1 MPVAATLLLISPLS
15 QTARAQTKPDNP
27 TPLAPKTE
35 AKSLVQQLLREGKIM
50 RAGEAKRGM
59 KGYALSVFQGTKVE
73 KFNLEVLGT
82 LERVQGGGD
91 LVMIRILDGP
101 VVTRQSGIIQGMS
114 GSPVYI
120 NGKLLGA
127 IAIGFGFPK
136 EPIGGVTPIT
146 EMIEGALPDNA
157 PRPNPVVVAAA
168 PKNALTPQEALAKA
182 QLAKAQLA
190 KAQFD
195 QAATSDARLART
207 TDALATAKT
216 RIERALDNQSQAS
229 KPQVF
234 RAPQPLI
241 EGAYQPKEP
250 LQIAGRQIARVA
262 VSSDLRVPDWSGP
275 DAAATM
281 AMRPCTRLVL
291 LSGVSPS
298 SLPRWQ
304 RLFSPY
310 GLTPMIGGGAMSKS
324 AQAQVFGTPSTKS
337 GVKANLAPGAA
348 IGVQLASGDVDATGV
363 GTVTYRLG
371 NRVLAF
377 GHPMFNLGGV
387 SMPMTTAYVH
397 DIFPA
402 YDISFKL
409 ASPISVVGEL
419 QQDTNFAIGGTVGR
433 VAQTVPMHI
442 SLLDP
447 AKKINRN
454 WNMKLIKDPLFTP
467 QLASSIA
474 EEALTSSL
482 GLDSS
487 KTVNVRFRMRLK
499 NGELINRRNSIYA
512 DGPVIQSAL
521 TEMLTA
527 LSLTQQNPFERGDI
541 AGVDLAVEIVP
552 QRKTATI
559 RQITADRN
567 RAKAG
572 EKVTISVE
580 LEPTGEPDATITK
593 RFIVPIP
600 ADAPNGLLRVAVGPG
615 DSFWSLRS
623 RVGGTP
629 PNPGNLP
636 ELLEAY
642 DQVGP
647 MDVLELQASTPDRF
661 LMVDRKKV
669 SDPPPLWSRLVPQTQ
684 SSSLRAYNETVE
696 LKQKSEYILSGQQFL
711 AIPVESLRPSDRNE
725 PIAGETEQGTNST
738 FDDGMSDGMSGSTT
752 TVTDF
757 GDDGEISTDWNRFDA
772 PGNYQRVM
780 SKLNLQ
786 IPSKGNEPPQLPGAN
801 PTPKNPLAPQAPAT
815 PGASQPT
822 PTPSP
827 SPTPDPKADSIARPA
842 GRWIQNTAADFGSGN
857 FYGAVVRDDGAIVP
871 GPREKELV
879 SSAEPVAWSLA
890 VAPDKTVYVG
900 TGYNARLLQIRNGV
914 SRVFFEGPEVA
925 ITALAMGDD
934 GTLYA
939 GASPGGRVYRFKP
952 DGKREVLLQTRET
965 FVHALKMTPQG
976 LLVATGGP
984 RAALYRIDNPATVSA
999 NPIGRPLVVLP
1010 QTHLRSLDVSGT
1022 DIYAGAGDDAVLYRV
1037 DGAGRATALYQ
1048 ATNPMN
1054 GQGTITIQSGGQT
1067 QVISVTADGAPVQNA
1082 PGTAPINPLQ
1092 RRGGITGGNE
1102 ITSIAA
1108 DADGVYFGTLS
1119 SSSIYRYTAA
1129 RGVQEYWKAPMGAI
1143 YTLALR
1149 DGDLYAGT
1157 DDGGV
1162 WRLNSSSGSS
1172 SDVRATRLLDATQ
1185 PQVLALA
1192 FSGSETFAATA
1203 NNAAVYQIGAGAD
1216 GKGNEYDSDIFDAKS
1231 VVRWGALRTL
1241 GSGVALQTRSGNTT
1255 DPDKTWSDWTPLDGE
1270 RIASPAGRY
1279 LQYRAIFQE
1288 GGSLSRTEALYRAP
1302 NRAPKV
1308 AWTLPKGGEALSGK
1322 KTLTWTGTD
1331 PDGDTLRYAVELSQA
1346 GAPFESVLDVT
1357 PTDAKITLKT
1367 DKYPDG
1373 SYRARVRAS
1382 DAARNPEDP
1391 LADESVSQPF
1401 IIDNTA
1407 PALNDLT
1414 LTKSGGEAAFS
1425 NSAVWKLN
1433 AQGIDATSPLAGA
1446 EWRIK
1451 PQVEEKKDATKNKA
1465 KPDEKTVTTVT
1476 VTTTTTVSSD
1486 DADDSEA
1493 DGDSKV
1499 DADTLAEI
1507 AAAKKTRSLW
1517 QAIGAADGLFDGKSE
1532 NLVAVLDSAF
1542 SPVPLAS
1549 GLEIEVR
1556 LRDAAGN
1563 QVIKTL
1569 KLP

>member
-1 MPVAATLLLISPLS
+1 MPAAAALLLISPLS

-50 RAGEAKRGM
+50 RAGDAKRGM

-91 LVMIRILDGP
+91 LVMIRVLDGP

-136 EPIGGVTPIT
+136 EPIGGITPIT

-157 PRPNPVVVAAA
+157 PRPNPVKVAAA
-168 PKNALTPQEALAKA
+168 ITPQEALAKA
-182 QLAKAQLA
+182 QAAKTRFGQAIGA
-190 KAQFD
+190 
-195 QAATSDARLART
+195 QAATAKASPAPSRLARAI
-207 TDALATAKT
+207 DEQL
-216 RIERALDNQSQAS
+216 QAN

-234 RAPQPLI
+234 RAPQPTI
-241 EGAYQPKEP
+241 EGAYRPKEP
-250 LQIAGRQIARVA
+250 LQIGGRRIARVA

-275 DAAATM
+275 DVATTM

-291 LSGVSPS
+291 LSGVSPL

-324 AQAQVFGTPSTKS
+324 AQMQVFGTPSTKS

-377 GHPMFNLGGV
+377 GHPMFNLGSV

-409 ASPISVVGEL
+409 ASPISTVGEL

-447 AKKINRN
+447 AKKINRD
-454 WNMKLIKDPLFTP
+454 WNMKLIRDPLFTP
-467 QLASSIA
+467 QLASNIA
-474 EEALTSSL
+474 QEALESTL

-499 NGELINRRNSIYA
+499 NGELINRRNSVYA
-512 DGPVIQSAL
+512 DGPVIQGAL

-541 AGVDLAVEIVP
+541 AGLDLAIEIAP
-552 QRKTATI
+552 QRKTAQI

-580 LEPTGEPDATITK
+580 LEPTGEPDVTITK
-593 RFIVPIP
+593 RFVVPIP
-600 ADAPNGLLRVAVGPG
+600 DDAPNGLLRVAVGPSE
-615 DSFWSLRS
+615 SFWSLRA

-629 PNPGNLP
+629 PDPGNLP

-642 DQVGP
+642 DKVGP
-647 MDVLELQASTPDRF
+647 SDVLELQASTPDRF

-669 SDPPPLWSRLVPQTQ
+669 SDPPPLWGRLVPQTQ
-684 SSSLRAYNETVE
+684 SSSLRAYNETVD

-725 PIAGETEQGTNST
+725 PVANEADSADNSV
-738 FDDGMSDGMSGSTT
+738 FGDGMDGSTT
-752 TVTDF
+752 TMTTDL
-757 GDDGEISTDWNRFDA
+757 GDDGDVSTDWDRFDA
-772 PGNYQRVM
+772 PANYRRAM
-780 SKLNLQ
+780 GKLNLQ

-801 PTPKNPLAPQAPAT
+801 PTPKNPIVAPAT
-815 PGASQPT
+815 PATPAAT

-827 SPTPDPKADSIARPA
+827 APTPDPKADSIARPA

-857 FYGAVVRDDGAIVP
+857 FYGAAVRDDGAIVP

-890 VAPDKTVYVG
+890 VAPDRTIYVG
-900 TGYNARLLQIRNGV
+900 TGYNARLLQIRGGV

-925 ITALAMGDD
+925 ITALAMGAD

-939 GASPGGRVYRFKP
+939 GASPGGRVYRFAP
-952 DGKREVLLQTRET
+952 DGKREILLQTRET
-965 FVHALKMTPQG
+965 FVHALKITPQG

-984 RAALYRIDNPATVSA
+984 RAALYRVDNPATVSA
-999 NPIGRPLVVLP
+999 NPIAKPLVVLP
-1010 QTHLRSLDVSGT
+1010 QTHLRSLDVSGA

-1037 DGAGRATALYQ
+1037 DSAGKATALYQ
-1048 ATNPMN
+1048 ATNPTTS

-1067 QVISVTADGAPVQNA
+1067 QVISVAADGAPAQNA
-1082 PGTAPINPLQ
+1082 PGTTPINPLQ
-1092 RRGGITGGNE
+1092 RRGGLTGGNE
-1102 ITSIAA
+1102 ITAIAA

-1129 RGVQEYWKAPMGAI
+1129 RGVQEYWKAPLGAI
-1143 YTLALR
+1143 YTLALKG
-1149 DGDLYAGT
+1149 GDLYAGT

-1162 WRLNSSSGSS
+1162 WRLSGAS
-1172 SDVRATRLLDATQ
+1172 SDVRATRLLDASQ

-1192 FSGSETFAATA
+1192 FSGDETFAATA

-1231 VVRWGALRTL
+1231 VVKWGALRTL
-1241 GSGVALQTRSGNTT
+1241 GEGVAVQTRSGNTT
-1255 DPDKTWSDWTPLDGE
+1255 DPDKTWSDWAPLDGE
-1270 RIASPAGRY
+1270 RIVSPAGRY
-1279 LQYRAIFQE
+1279 LQYRAMLQP
-1288 GGSLSRTEALYRAP
+1288 GGSLSRIEALYRAL

-1308 AWTLPKGGEALSGK
+1308 EWTSPKGGESLNGQQS
-1322 KTLTWTGTD
+1322 LTWKGTD
-1331 PDGDTLRYAVELSQA
+1331 PDSDLLRYSVEIA
-1346 GAPFESVLDVT
+1346 GADGNFKAVADAT
-1357 PTDAKITLKT
+1357 PTDAKVEIDTTKFA
-1367 DKYPDG
+1367 DG
-1373 SYRARVRAS
+1373 VYRARVRAS
-1382 DAARNPEDP
+1382 DAARNPDDP
-1391 LADESVSQPF
+1391 QSDSATSLPF
-1401 IIDNTA
+1401 TIDNT
-1407 PALNDLT
+1407 PPSFVALSID
-1414 LTKSGGEAAFS
+1414 KIERG
-1425 NSAVWKLN
+1425 WQLN
-1433 AQGIDATSPLAGA
+1433 GTGLDETSPLAGA

-1451 PQVEEKKDATKNKA
+1451 PDEPREAKTATS
-1465 KPDEKTVTTVT
+1465 TTAT
-1476 VTTTTTVSSD
+1476 AATTTTVVVATDTTDENATDSSSVS
-1486 DADDSEA
+1486 DAA
-1493 DGDSKV
+1493 TALKAKT
-1499 DADTLAEI
+1499 DAR
-1507 AAAKKTRSLW
+1507 AAAKARSDW
-1517 QAIGAADGLFDGKSE
+1517 QAVGSADGLFDSKRE
-1532 NLVAVLDSAF
+1532 TLIAILDSAF
-1542 SPVPLAS
+1542 APAPLQS

-1563 QVIKTL
+1563 QTVKTL

>member
-1 MPVAATLLLISPLS
+1 MPAAAALLLISPLS

-50 RAGEAKRGM
+50 RAGDAKRGM

-73 KFNLEVLGT
+73 KFNIEVLGT

-91 LVMIRILDGP
+91 LVMIRVLDGP

-136 EPIGGVTPIT
+136 EPIGGITPIT

-157 PRPNPVVVAAA
+157 PKSDPVKVAAA
-168 PKNALTPQEALAKA
+168 PKNAITPQEALAKA
-182 QLAKAQLA
+182 QLAKT
-190 KAQFD
+190 QFN
-195 QAATSDARLART
+195 QAATATASTAPSRLAR
-207 TDALATAKT
+207 A
-216 RIERALDNQSQAS
+216 ISNQLQAN

-234 RAPQPLI
+234 RAPQPAI

-250 LQIAGRQIARVA
+250 LQIGGRRIARVA

-291 LSGVSPS
+291 LSGVSPQ

-324 AQAQVFGTPSTKS
+324 AQMQVFGTPSTKS

-377 GHPMFNLGGV
+377 GHPMFNLGSV

-409 ASPISVVGEL
+409 ASPISTVGEL

-447 AKKINRN
+447 AKKINRD
-454 WNMKLIKDPLFTP
+454 WNMKLIRDPLFTP
-467 QLASSIA
+467 QLASNIA
-474 EEALTSSL
+474 QEALESTL

-499 NGELINRRNSIYA
+499 NGELINRRNSVYA
-512 DGPVIQSAL
+512 DGPVIQGAL

-541 AGVDLAVEIVP
+541 AGLDLAIEIVP

-580 LEPTGEPDATITK
+580 LEPTGEPDVTITK
-593 RFIVPIP
+593 RFVVPIP
-600 ADAPNGLLRVAVGPG
+600 EDAPNGLLRVAVGPG

-642 DQVGP
+642 DKVGP

-684 SSSLRAYNETVE
+684 SSSLRAYNETVD

-725 PIAGETEQGTNST
+725 PVAGETEQGSNSA
-738 FDDGMSDGMSGSTT
+738 FDDGMNDSLNGSTT

-757 GDDGEISTDWNRFDA
+757 GDDGDVSTDWNRFDA
-772 PGNYQRVM
+772 PGNYRRVM

-786 IPSKGNEPPQLPGAN
+786 IPSKGNEPPKLPGAE
-801 PTPKNPLAPQAPAT
+801 PTPKTPIVAPKAPAA
-815 PGASQPT
+815 PAAT
-822 PTPSP
+822 PTPEP

-890 VAPDKTVYVG
+890 VAPDKTIYVG

-925 ITALAMGDD
+925 ITALAMGAD

-939 GASPGGRVYRFKP
+939 GASPGGRVYRFAP

-976 LLVATGGP
+976 LLIATGGP
-984 RAALYRIDNPATVSA
+984 RAALYRVENPATVSA
-999 NPIGRPLVVLP
+999 NPIAKPLVVLP
-1010 QTHLRSLDVSGT
+1010 QTHLRSLDVDGT

-1037 DGAGRATALYQ
+1037 DSAGTATALYQ
-1048 ATNPMN
+1048 ATNPTN

-1067 QVISVTADGAPVQNA
+1067 QVISVGPNGAPVQNA
-1082 PGTAPINPLQ
+1082 PGTTPINPLQ
-1092 RRGGITGGNE
+1092 RRGGLTGGNE
-1102 ITSIAA
+1102 ITAIAA

-1143 YTLALR
+1143 YTLALK

-1162 WRLNSSSGSS
+1162 WRLSGASG
-1172 SDVRATRLLDATQ
+1172 DVRATRLLDATQ

-1192 FSGSETFAATA
+1192 FSGDETFAATA

-1231 VVRWGALRTL
+1231 VVKWGALRSL
-1241 GSGVALQTRSGNTT
+1241 GEGVALQTRSGNTT
-1255 DPDKTWSDWTPLDGE
+1255 DPDKTWSDWAALDGQ
-1270 RIASPAGRY
+1270 RIVSPAGRY
-1279 LQYRAIFQE
+1279 LQYRAILQPN
-1288 GGSLSRTEALYRAP
+1288 GNLSRVEALYRAP

-1308 AWTLPKGGEALSGK
+1308 EWTSPKGGESFSGK
-1322 KTLTWTGTD
+1322 KTLTWTSAD

-1346 GAPFESVLDVT
+1346 GAPFQSVLDVT

-1391 LADESVSQPF
+1391 LSDESVSQPF
-1401 IIDNTA
+1401 VIDNTA

-1425 NSAVWKLN
+1425 TSAVWKLR
-1433 AQGIDATSPLAGA
+1433 AQGVDATSPLAGA

-1451 PQVEEKKDATKNKA
+1451 PSVEAKTDKA
-1465 KPDEKTVTTVT
+1465 KDKTAATT
-1476 VTTTTTVSSD
+1476 VTTTTTTTISSTD
-1486 DADDSEA
+1486 DADDSETDDDA
-1493 DGDSKV
+1493 KI

-1517 QAIGAADGLFDGKSE
+1517 QAIGAADGLFDDKNE
-1532 NLVAVLDSAF
+1532 ELVAVLDGAF

-1563 QVIKTL
+1563 STVKTL

>member
-1 MPVAATLLLISPLS
+1 MPAAATLLLISPLS
-15 QTARAQTKPDNP
+15 QIAHAQTKPDNP

-35 AKSLVQQLLREGKIM
+35 AKSLVTQLLREGKIM

-91 LVMIRILDGP
+91 LVMIKILDGP

-146 EMIEGALPDNA
+146 EMIEGALPDNSPA
-157 PRPNPVVVAAA
+157 PAPVKVAAA
-168 PKNALTPQEALAKA
+168 
-182 QLAKAQLA
+182 
-190 KAQFD
+190 
-195 QAATSDARLART
+195 QAATAPTQFARA
-207 TDALATAKT
+207 
-216 RIERALDNQSQAS
+216 IDNQLKTSEKQT
-229 KPQVF
+229 F
-234 RAPQPLI
+234 RAPQPFI

-250 LQIAGRQIARVA
+250 LQIGGRRVARVA

-275 DAAATM
+275 DVAATM

-291 LSGVSPS
+291 LSGVSPE

-310 GLTPMIGGGAMSKS
+310 GLTPMIGGGAMSKT
-324 AQAQVFGTPSTKS
+324 AKMQVFGTPSTKT

-442 SLLDP
+442 SLVDP

-467 QLASSIA
+467 QLASNIA
-474 EEALTSSL
+474 QEALTSSL
-482 GLDSS
+482 GLDSD
-487 KTVNVRFRMRLK
+487 KTVNVKFRMRLK
-499 NGELINRRNSIYA
+499 NGELINRRNSFYA

-527 LSLTQQNPFERGDI
+527 LSLTQQNPFEKGDI

-572 EKVTISVE
+572 DKVTITVE
-580 LEPTGEPDATITK
+580 LQPTGEPDVTITK
-593 RFIVPIP
+593 RFVVPIP
-600 ADAPNGLLRVAVGPG
+600 DDAPNGLLRVAVGPG
-615 DSFWSLRS
+615 DSFWSLRA

-629 PNPGNLP
+629 PDPGTLP

-642 DQVGP
+642 DKVGP
-647 MDVLELQASTPDRF
+647 TDVLELQASTPDRF
-661 LMVDRKKV
+661 LLVDRKKV

-684 SSSLRAYNETVE
+684 SSSLRAYNETVD

-711 AIPVESLRPSDRNE
+711 VLPVESSRPSDRNE
-725 PIAGETEQGTNST
+725 PVAGEADATSAIST
-738 FDDGMSDGMSGSTT
+738 FGDGMDDVTT
-752 TVTDF
+752 TTTDF
-757 GDDGEISTDWNRFDA
+757 GDDGDMSTDWNRFDA
-772 PGNYQRVM
+772 PGNYRRVL

-786 IPSKGNEPPQLPGAN
+786 IPSKGNEPPKVPIVE
-801 PTPKNPLAPQAPAT
+801 PKPKNPIAPAT
-815 PGASQPT
+815 PAAPAATPT
-822 PTPSP
+822 PTPVP
-827 SPTPDPKADSIARPA
+827 APTPDPNADSIARPA

-857 FYGAVVRDDGAIVP
+857 FYGSVVRDDGAIVP
-871 GPREKELV
+871 GPRQKELV

-890 VAPDKTVYVG
+890 VAPDKTIYVG
-900 TGYNARLLQIRNGV
+900 TGYNARILQIRNGV
-914 SRVFFEGPEVA
+914 SRVFYQGPEVA
-925 ITALAMGDD
+925 ITALAVSAD

-939 GASPGGRVYRFKP
+939 GASPGGRVYRFTP
-952 DGKREVLLQTRET
+952 GGKREVLLQTGET
-965 FVHALKMTPQG
+965 FVHALKLTPQG

-999 NPIGRPLVVLP
+999 NPIAKPLVVLP
-1010 QTHLRSLDVSGT
+1010 QTHLNSLDVSGN
-1022 DIYAGAGDDAVLYRV
+1022 DIYAGAADDAVLYRI
-1037 DGAGRATALYQ
+1037 DEIGKATALYQ
-1048 ATNPMN
+1048 ATNPAS

-1067 QVISVTADGAPVQNA
+1067 QVINVTSDGAPAQNA
-1082 PGTAPINPLQ
+1082 PGIAPVNPLQ

-1119 SSSIYRYTAA
+1119 SSSIYRYTEKN
-1129 RGVQEYWKAPMGAI
+1129 GVQEYWKAPMGAI
-1143 YTLALR
+1143 YTLALK

-1157 DDGGV
+1157 DGGGV
-1162 WRLNSSSGSS
+1162 WKLNNASG
-1172 SDVRATRLLDATQ
+1172 DVRATRLLDATQ

-1192 FSGSETFAATA
+1192 FSGNDTFAATA
-1203 NNAAVYQIGAGAD
+1203 NNAAVYQIGAGD
-1216 GKGNEYDSDIFDAKS
+1216 GGKGNEYDSDIFDAKR
-1231 VVRWGALRTL
+1231 VVKWGSLRTL
-1241 GSGVALQTRSGNTT
+1241 GDGVAIQTRSGNTT
-1255 DPDKTWSDWTPLDGE
+1255 DPDKTWSDWTPLMNGQS
-1270 RIASPAGRY
+1270 IASPPGRY
-1279 LQYRAIFQE
+1279 LQYRAILQE
-1288 GGSLSRTEALYRAP
+1288 GGSLSRIEAIYRAP
-1302 NRAPKV
+1302 NNAPKV
-1308 AWTLPKGGEALSGK
+1308 EWTLPKGGEALSGS
-1322 KTLTWTGTD
+1322 KTLTWKGTD
-1331 PDGDTLRYAVELSQA
+1331 PDGDTLRYAVELAAA
-1346 GAPFESVLDVT
+1346 GAPFERVLDVT

-1367 DKYPDG
+1367 DKYADG
-1373 SYRARVRAS
+1373 VYRARVRAS

-1391 LADESVSQPF
+1391 LTDESVSQPF
-1401 IIDNTA
+1401 TIDNTA
-1407 PALNDLT
+1407 PVLADLT
-1414 LTKSGGEAAFS
+1414 LTKSGGTTQFS
-1425 NSAVWKLN
+1425 NDAVWKLS
-1433 AQGIDATSPLAGA
+1433 ARGTDATSALAGA

-1451 PQVEEKKDATKNKA
+1451 PMVEEKKDAAKDKENAKTDAAPAKA
-1465 KPDEKTVTTVT
+1465 ATATA
-1476 VTTTTTVSSD
+1476 VTTTTTVVTTT
-1486 DADDSEA
+1486 DADDDEA
-1493 DGDSKV
+1493 EATDDTKV
-1499 DADTLAEI
+1499 DADALAEI

-1517 QAIGAADGLFDGKSE
+1517 QAIGAADGLFDGKTE
-1532 NLVAVLDSAF
+1532 ELVAVLDSAF
-1542 SPVPLAS
+1542 APIPLSS
-1549 GLEIEVR
+1549 GMEIEVR

-1563 QVIKTL
+1563 QTVKTL
-1569 KLP
+1569 KLS

>member
-1 MPVAATLLLISPLS
+1 MRFFMPAAAALLLISPLS
-15 QTARAQTKPDNP
+15 PLAHAQTKPDNP

-35 AKSLVQQLLREGKIM
+35 AKGLVQQLLREGKIM
-50 RAGEAKRGM
+50 RAGDAKRGM

-73 KFNLEVLGT
+73 KFNIEVLGT

-91 LVMIRILDGP
+91 LVMIKVLDGP

-146 EMIEGALPDNA
+146 EMIEGALPDNS
-157 PRPNPVVVAAA
+157 PRAA
-168 PKNALTPQEALAKA
+168 PVKVA
-182 QLAKAQLA
+182 Q
-190 KAQFD
+190 
-195 QAATSDARLART
+195 QAATSPAPSVQNSVQTRLAQ
-207 TDALATAKT
+207 
-216 RIERALDNQSQAS
+216 ALDNSLKAS
-229 KPQVF
+229 EKQVF
-234 RAPQPLI
+234 TAPQPEI

-250 LQIAGRQIARVA
+250 LQIGNRRVTRVA
-262 VSSDLRVPDWSGP
+262 VSSDLRVPNWSGP
-275 DAAATM
+275 DVAATM

-291 LSGVSPS
+291 LSGVSPD

-310 GLTPMIGGGAMSKS
+310 GLTPMIGGGAMSKG
-324 AQAQVFGTPSTKS
+324 AQMQVFGTPSTKT

-371 NRVLAF
+371 NRLLAF

-402 YDISFKL
+402 YDVSFKL

-442 SLLDP
+442 SLVDP
-447 AKKINRN
+447 AKKIDRN

-467 QLASSIA
+467 QLASNIA
-474 EEALTSSL
+474 QEALTAAL
-482 GLDSS
+482 GMDSA
-487 KTVNVRFRMRLK
+487 KTVNIKFRMRLN
-499 NGELINRRNSIYA
+499 NGALINRRNAVYA
-512 DGPVIQSAL
+512 DGQVIQGAL

-527 LSLTQQNPFERGDI
+527 LSLTQQNPFEKGDI
-541 AGVDLAVEIVP
+541 AGIDLAVEIVP
-552 QRKTATI
+552 ERKTAVI
-559 RQITADRN
+559 RQISADRN

-580 LEPTGEPDATITK
+580 MQPTDEPDATITK
-593 RFIVPIP
+593 RFVVPIP
-600 ADAPNGLLRVAVGPG
+600 DDAPNGLLRVAVGPS
-615 DSFWSLRS
+615 DNYWSLRA

-629 PNPGNLP
+629 PEPGTLP

-642 DQVGP
+642 DKVGAS
-647 MDVLELQASTPDRF
+647 DVLELQASTPDRF
-661 LMVDRKKV
+661 LLVDRKKV
-669 SDPPPLWSRLVPQTQ
+669 SDPPPLWGRLVPQTQ
-684 SSSLRAYNETVE
+684 SSSLRAYNETVDQ
-696 LKQKSEYILSGQQFL
+696 KQKSEYILSGQQYL
-711 AIPVESLRPSDRNE
+711 SLPVESLRPSDRNE
-725 PIAGETEQGTNST
+725 PVANDADVTDATSS
-738 FDDGMSDGMSGSTT
+738 FDDNLTDGASMTT
-752 TVTDF
+752 TDL
-757 GDDGEISTDWNRFDA
+757 GDDGGLATDWDRFDRPSDYRRA
-772 PGNYQRVM
+772 LG
-780 SKLNLQ
+780 KLNLQ
-786 IPSKGNEPPQLPGAN
+786 IPSKGNEPPKLPGAA
-801 PTPKNPLAPQAPAT
+801 PAPKNPIVAPQPPAT
-815 PGASQPT
+815 PTAT
-822 PTPSP
+822 PTPVP
-827 SPTPDPKADSIARPA
+827 SPTPDPKADGIARPA

-857 FYGAVVRDDGAIVP
+857 FYGSVVRDDGAIVP

-890 VAPDKTVYVG
+890 VAPDKSVYVG
-900 TGYNARLLQIRNGV
+900 TGYNARILQVRNGV
-914 SRVFFEGPEVA
+914 SRVFFEGLEVA
-925 ITALAMGDD
+925 ITALAVDAD

-952 DGKREVLLQTRET
+952 GGKREILLQTGET
-965 FVHALKMTPQG
+965 FVHALKLTPQG
-976 LLVATGGP
+976 LYVATGGP
-984 RAALYRIDNPATVSA
+984 RAALYRVANPATVSA
-999 NPIGRPLVVLP
+999 NPIAKPLVVLP
-1010 QTHLRSLDVSGT
+1010 QTHLNSLDVSGA
-1022 DIYAGAGDDAVLYRV
+1022 DIYAGASDDAVLYRI
-1037 DGAGRATALYQ
+1037 DSAGNATALYQ
-1048 ATNPMN
+1048 ATNPSA
-1054 GQGTITIQSGGQT
+1054 GQGTITIQSAGQT
-1067 QVISVTADGAPVQNA
+1067 QVINVGTDGA
-1082 PGTAPINPLQ
+1082 TASNVAGVVPTNPLQ

-1102 ITSIAA
+1102 ITAIVA
-1108 DADGVYFGTLS
+1108 DKDGAYFGTLNS
-1119 SSSIYRYTAA
+1119 SSVYRYSAA
-1129 RGVQEYWKAPMGAI
+1129 RGVSEYWKAPMGAI
-1143 YTLALR
+1143 YTLASK

-1162 WRLNSSSGSS
+1162 WRLNDNDG
-1172 SDVRATRLLDATQ
+1172 DVRATRLLDATQ

-1192 FSGSETFAATA
+1192 FGGSDLFAATA
-1203 NNAAVYQIGAGAD
+1203 NNAAVYQIGAGAE
-1216 GKGNEYDSDIFDAKS
+1216 GAGNEYDSDIFDAKS
-1231 VVRWGALRTL
+1231 VVKWGALRTL
-1241 GSGVALQTRSGNTT
+1241 GSGVAVQTRSGNTT
-1255 DPDKTWSDWTPLDGE
+1255 DPDVTWSDWTPLDGE

-1279 LQYRAIFQE
+1279 LQYRAVFQQ
-1288 GGSLSRTEALYRAP
+1288 GGSLSRTEAIYRAP

-1308 AWTLPKGGEALSGK
+1308 AWTLPKGGESLSGK

-1331 PDGDTLRYAVELSQA
+1331 PDGDNLRYSVELSQA
-1346 GAPFESVLDVT
+1346 GAPFENVLDVT
-1357 PTDAKITLKT
+1357 PTDASISIKT
-1367 DKYPDG
+1367 DKYADG
-1373 SYRARVRAS
+1373 TYRARVRAS

-1391 LADESVSQPF
+1391 LADESTSQPF

-1414 LTKSGGEAAFS
+1414 VVKSGGTAAFS
-1425 NSAVWKLN
+1425 TDAVWKLS
-1433 AQGIDATSPLAGA
+1433 AKGVDATSPLAGA

-1451 PQVEEKKDATKNKA
+1451 PLVEEKTDKDKTDKTKA
-1465 KPDEKTVTTVT
+1465 
-1476 VTTTTTVSSD
+1476 TTVSITE
-1486 DADDSEA
+1486 DADDESDA
-1493 DGDSKV
+1493 KI
-1499 DADTLAEI
+1499 DADALADI

-1532 NLVAVLDSAF
+1532 DLVAVLDSAF
-1542 SPVPLAS
+1542 SPIPLSS

-1563 QVIKTL
+1563 QTVKTL

>member
-1 MPVAATLLLISPLS
+1 MRFFMPAAAALLLISPLGQIAHAQS
-15 QTARAQTKPDNP
+15 QPDNP
-27 TPLAPKTE
+27 TPLAPKSE
-35 AKSLVQQLLREGKIM
+35 AKSLVQQLLSEGKIM
-50 RAGEAKRGM
+50 RSSDAKRGM

-73 KFNLEVLGT
+73 KFNIEVLGT

-91 LVMIRILDGP
+91 LVMIRVLDGP

-136 EPIGGVTPIT
+136 EPIGGITPIT
-146 EMIEGALPDNA
+146 QMIEGALPDNA
-157 PRPNPVVVAAA
+157 PKSAPVKVAALPGQIA
-168 PKNALTPQEALAKA
+168 
-182 QLAKAQLA
+182 
-190 KAQFD
+190 
-195 QAATSDARLART
+195 
-207 TDALATAKT
+207 ATAKLQLTQNPWAQT
-216 RIERALDNQSQAS
+216 RFGRAVEAQLKAD
-229 KPQVF
+229 KPQTF
-234 RAPQPLI
+234 RAPQPAI
-241 EGAYQPKEP
+241 EGAYRPKEP
-250 LQIAGRQIARVA
+250 LRIGNRRIARVA
-262 VSSDLRVPDWSGP
+262 VSSDLRVPNWSGP
-275 DAAATM
+275 DVATTM

-291 LSGVSPS
+291 MSGVSPQ

-324 AQAQVFGTPSTKS
+324 AQMQVFGTPSTKS

-377 GHPMFNLGGV
+377 GHPMFNLGSV

-409 ASPISVVGEL
+409 ASPINTVGEL

-433 VAQTVPMHI
+433 VAQTIPMHI
-442 SLLDP
+442 SLVDP
-447 AKKINRN
+447 AKKINRD
-454 WNMKLIKDPLFTP
+454 WNMKLIRDPLFTP
-467 QLASSIA
+467 QLASNIA
-474 EEALTSSL
+474 QEALESTL

-487 KTVNVRFRMRLK
+487 KTVNVKFRMRLK
-499 NGELINRRNSIYA
+499 NGELINRRNSIYSE
-512 DGPVIQSAL
+512 GPVIQGAL

-527 LSLTQQNPFERGDI
+527 LSLTQQNPFEKGDI
-541 AGVDLAVEIVP
+541 AGLDLAVEIAP
-552 QRKTATI
+552 QRKTALI
-559 RQITADRN
+559 RAITADRN

-572 EKVTISVE
+572 EKVTITVE
-580 LEPTGEPDATITK
+580 LEPTGEPDVTITK
-593 RFIVPIP
+593 RFVVPIP

-642 DQVGP
+642 DKVGP

-684 SSSLRAYNETVE
+684 SSSLRAYNETVD
-696 LKQKSEYILSGQQFL
+696 LKQQSEYILSGQQFL
-711 AIPVESLRPSDRNE
+711 SLPVESLRPSDRNE
-725 PIAGETEQGTNST
+725 PVASEAEQSGANST
-738 FDDGMSDGMSGSTT
+738 F
-752 TVTDF
+752 
-757 GDDGEISTDWNRFDA
+757 GDDMSEGTMTVATDLGDEISTEWDRFDA
-772 PGNYQRVM
+772 PGNYRRVM
-780 SKLNLQ
+780 GKLNLQ
-786 IPSKGNEPPQLPGAN
+786 IPSKGNEPPKLPNAE
-801 PTPKNPLAPQAPAT
+801 PTPKTPIVAPAT
-815 PGASQPT
+815 PATPAAT

-827 SPTPDPKADSIARPA
+827 SPTPDPKADSIARPP

-857 FYGAVVRDDGAIVP
+857 FYGSVVRDDGAIVP
-871 GPREKELV
+871 GPRQEELI

-890 VAPDKTVYVG
+890 VAPDKTIYVG

-914 SRVFFEGPEVA
+914 SRVFYEGPEVA
-925 ITALAMGDD
+925 ITALAMDAD

-939 GASPGGRVYRFKP
+939 GASPGGRVYRFTP
-952 DGKREVLLQTRET
+952 GGKREVLLQTRET

-984 RAALYRIDNPATVSA
+984 RAALYRIENPATVSA
-999 NPIGRPLVVLP
+999 NPIAKPLAVLP
-1010 QTHLRSLDVSGT
+1010 QTHLTSLDVNGT
-1022 DIYAGAGDDAVLYRV
+1022 DIYAGAGDDAVLYRI
-1037 DGAGRATALYQ
+1037 DSAGQATALYQ
-1048 ATNPMN
+1048 ATNPTS

-1067 QVISVTADGAPVQNA
+1067 QVISVSNDGTPVQNA
-1082 PGTAPINPLQ
+1082 PGTVPVNPLQ

-1102 ITSIAA
+1102 ITGIAA

-1119 SSSIYRYTAA
+1119 SSSVYRYTAE
-1129 RGVQEYWKAPMGAI
+1129 RGVQEYWKAPIGAI
-1143 YTLALR
+1143 YTLTMK
-1149 DGDLYAGT
+1149 GSDLYAGT
-1157 DDGGV
+1157 DDGSV
-1162 WRLNSSSGSS
+1162 WKLSGPSGQ
-1172 SDVRATRLLDATQ
+1172 VRATRLLDATQ
-1185 PQVLALA
+1185 PQVLAIA
-1192 FSGSETFAATA
+1192 FSGNETFAATA

-1216 GKGNEYDSDIFDAKS
+1216 GKGNEYDSDIFDAKR
-1231 VVRWGALRTL
+1231 VVKWGALRTL
-1241 GSGVALQTRSGNTT
+1241 GDGVAVQTRSGNTT
-1255 DPDKTWSDWTPLDGE
+1255 DPDATWSDWAPLTNGE

-1288 GGSLSRTEALYRAP
+1288 GGSLSRTEAIYRAP
-1302 NRAPKV
+1302 NSAPKV
-1308 AWTLPKGGEALSGK
+1308 EWTSPKGGEAFSGK
-1322 KTLTWTGTD
+1322 KTLTWTGVD
-1331 PDGDTLRYAVELSQA
+1331 PDGDTLRYAVELSAA
-1346 GAPFESVLDVT
+1346 GAPFENVLNVT
-1357 PTDAKITLKT
+1357 PTDAKITIKT
-1367 DKYPDG
+1367 DKYADG
-1373 SYRARVRAS
+1373 TYRARVRAS

-1391 LADESVSQPF
+1391 LSDESVSQPF

-1407 PALNDLT
+1407 PVLNDLT
-1414 LTKSGGEAAFS
+1414 VSKSAGQAAFS
-1425 NSAVWKLN
+1425 NNGVWKLS
-1433 AQGIDATSPLAGA
+1433 ARGVDATSPLAGA

-1451 PQVEEKKDATKNKA
+1451 PAVEEKADKA
-1465 KPDEKTVTTVT
+1465 KDKAKSDEKTVTA
-1476 VTTTTTVSSD
+1476 TTTATTTKVSVTD
-1486 DADDSEA
+1486 DAADSETDDNTKTDDDA
-1493 DGDSKV
+1493 KI

-1517 QAIGAADGLFDGKSE
+1517 QAIGAADGLFDGKTE
-1532 NLVAVLDSAF
+1532 DLVAVLDAAF

-1549 GLEIEVR
+1549 GMEIEVR

-1563 QVIKTL
+1563 QTVKTL